1 MILFPLLLKLLT
13 LPVRSFSWASSE
25 RLHFENERRF
35 QPSHT
40 ASLLPFT
47 RQVIRRFAQDRAVPS
62 KVQKCTLLLV
72 VLLGNQRGIPC
83 CTFCFIA
90 SIFTILLEKSGRSN
104 EVNVLKEFVESK
116 IGSEIGTLKC
126 ERYRGG
132 NVAKGVC
139 WKEVRLRISVLAWDH
154 PPKQGVKSITVFGPR
169 YVTNMFLSHP
179 RNYSKVWGKKCMK
192 NASMKVFIRHTQ
204 SELPWLRPGGLD
216 AFPRPKWTDGARP
229 VRTESLRY
237 IMSKKKERKKEKHPS
252 QAKRRNQKPQAWS
265 VEIQKPF
272 SPLGF
277 VANEYPESPG
287 RETREAKK
295 HLQTSSFSLMQ
306 MRLRLIGIKKKK
318 DESVP

>member
-1 MILFPLLLKLLT
+1 
-13 LPVRSFSWASSE
+13 
-25 RLHFENERRF
+25 
-35 QPSHT
+35 
-40 ASLLPFT
+40 
-47 RQVIRRFAQDRAVPS
+47 
-62 KVQKCTLLLV
+62 
-72 VLLGNQRGIPC
+72 
-83 CTFCFIA
+83 
-90 SIFTILLEKSGRSN
+90 
-104 EVNVLKEFVESK
+104 
-116 IGSEIGTLKC
+116 
-126 ERYRGG
+126 
-132 NVAKGVC
+132 
-139 WKEVRLRISVLAWDH
+139 
-154 PPKQGVKSITVFGPR
+154 
-169 YVTNMFLSHP
+169 
-179 RNYSKVWGKKCMK
+179 MK

-318 DESVP
+318 GRERTLKDSKKPPPPPLPPFSSLSSSPPRPIIDWLLMCSSSYRVSKRAERVRS